1 MTNKHLKIRWLDFE
15 NYDKTLF
22 LKIWIVL
29 KVNVVFENP
38 MEKNVL

>member
-1 MTNKHLKIRWLDFE
+1 MTNKHLRIRWLHFE
-15 NYDKTLF
+15 NYDNILF

-38 MEKNVL
+38 VDKNVL